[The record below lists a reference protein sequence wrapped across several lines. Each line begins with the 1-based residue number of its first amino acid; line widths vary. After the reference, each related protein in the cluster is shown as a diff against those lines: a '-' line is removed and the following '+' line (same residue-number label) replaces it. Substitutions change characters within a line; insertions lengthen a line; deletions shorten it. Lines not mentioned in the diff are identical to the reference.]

1 MKRPLTVI
9 LLLLLCVNL
18 GAFDWP
24 FQSNSE
30 LRGEMLEF
38 AGSMAARQKGTAEG
52 RLISRFV
59 RKEARK
65 AAKDSLAWISDTY
78 ELTMKLK
85 EMCPPHVDD
94 GSRAAALRRDIML
107 LEDYPIHV
115 DNRSANAS
123 EELKKAFDVFSDR
136 YRSEARAKALEWL
149 EGPGPA
155 EGELQ
160 VIKIYNMGY
169 LLRTAQ
175 RMIVVDV
182 FWDGTEE
189 EAARIASKADAFFLS
204 HPHRDHWNPVMVD
217 ALDAAGATL
226 VLPADICPMHGNKLV
241 ADSEWREPRDVRGIE
256 VQLLRGNQGPQPNN
270 AYLIEFDGWRVGAH
284 HRVGARL
291 PNRGLKRDRPNA
303 LPVSHCERAENLRLV
318 LVANHVVCSRPSAR
332 LGLILLDRSD
342 ADSLFSVIDR
352 ECRRCLVYSVDCR
365 REHNIHTCARIGL
378 RRLVR
383 RGRNIQSSVVAVIS
397 IVAISA
403 VLRADVE
410 RGEISAVLQSDR
422 HGRKRETA

>member
-241 ADSEWREPRDVRGIE
+241 ADSEWREPRDVRGIK
-256 VQLLRGNQGPQPNN
+256 VLLLRGNQGPQPNN
-270 AYLIEFDGWRVGAH
+270 AYLIEFDGWRVLIPGENDESVLYEPFAAYRAPDLILH
-284 HRVGARL
+284 PTWNGLGNLLDIVRAMPGYDPSKVSYIPGHDNEICFHGVDHRESYR
-291 PNRGLKRDRPNA
+291 
-303 LPVSHCERAENLRLV
+303 EMF
-318 LVANHVVCSRPSAR
+318 SRKDR
-332 LGLILLDRSD
+332 LGDPDAVYPKVILEDIGECVTLDR
-342 ADSLFSVIDR
+342 
-352 ECRRCLVYSVDCR
+352 
-365 REHNIHTCARIGL
+365 
-378 RRLVR
+378 
-383 RGRNIQSSVVAVIS
+383 
-397 IVAISA
+397 
-403 VLRADVE
+403 
-410 RGEISAVLQSDR
+410 
-422 HGRKRETA
+422 K

>member
-1 MKRPLTVI
+1 MKRLLTVI

-38 AGSMAARQKGTAEG
+38 AGGMAARQKGTAEG

-123 EELKKAFDVFSDR
+123 HELKKAFDAFSDR
-136 YRSEARAKALEWL
+136 YRSEARAKALECL

-217 ALDAAGATL
+217 ALAAAGATL
-226 VLPADICPMHGNKLV
+226 VLPAVICPMHGNKLV
-241 ADSEWREPRDVRGIE
+241 ADSEWREPRDVRGIK
-256 VQLLRGNQGPQPNN
+256 VLLLRGNQGPQPNN
-270 AYLIEFDGWRVGAH
+270 AYLIEFDGWRVLIPGENDESALYEPFSAYQAPDLILH
-284 HRVGARL
+284 PTWNGLGNLLDIVRAMPGYDASKVSYIPGHDNEICFHGVDHRESYR
-291 PNRGLKRDRPNA
+291 
-303 LPVSHCERAENLRLV
+303 EMF
-318 LVANHVVCSRPSAR
+318 SRKDR
-332 LGLILLDRSD
+332 LGDPDAVYPKVILEDIGECVTLDR
-342 ADSLFSVIDR
+342 
-352 ECRRCLVYSVDCR
+352 
-365 REHNIHTCARIGL
+365 
-378 RRLVR
+378 
-383 RGRNIQSSVVAVIS
+383 
-397 IVAISA
+397 
-403 VLRADVE
+403 
-410 RGEISAVLQSDR
+410 
-422 HGRKRETA
+422 K

>member
-123 EELKKAFDVFSDR
+123 EELKKAFDAFSDR

-149 EGPGPA
+149 EGPVPA

-217 ALDAAGATL
+217 ALAAAGATL

-270 AYLIEFDGWRVGAH
+270 AYLIEFDGWRVLIPGENDESALYEPFSAYQAPDLIIH
-284 HRVGARL
+284 PTWNGLGNLLDIVRAMPGYDPSKVSYIPGHDNEICFHGVDHRESYR
-291 PNRGLKRDRPNA
+291 
-303 LPVSHCERAENLRLV
+303 EMF
-318 LVANHVVCSRPSAR
+318 SRKDR
-332 LGLILLDRSD
+332 LGDSD
-342 ADSLFSVIDR
+342 AVYPKIILEDIG
-352 ECRRCLVYSVDCR
+352 ECVTLD
-365 REHNIHTCARIGL
+365 
-378 RRLVR
+378 
-383 RGRNIQSSVVAVIS
+383 
-397 IVAISA
+397 
-403 VLRADVE
+403 
-410 RGEISAVLQSDR
+410 
-422 HGRKRETA
+422 KK